1 MAARNSKKNGAGA
14 ERFGVTLS
22 GRGLAAVIVLFV
34 IGLVWTFVLGVLVGR
49 GYKPEEAVP
58 KLAEFMPAAENAT
71 SEPARGEGGVLKPE
85 ELEFFDELQKKP
97 EVTAEAEPARPAETK
112 RPEPEKPGPDKDAG
126 SPEAEEPRAEPADGP
141 FRYLYQT
148 AAFSKPEQAG
158 NFRAKI
164 EALGYSAG
172 IETVTYGGKTWHR
185 VLVNLK
191 GSPEDAEALKKDL
204 RGLGVEKPLLRG
216 KKPL

>member
-1 MAARNSKKNGAGA
+1 MAARNSKKNGSES
-14 ERFGVTLS
+14 ERFGMTLS

-49 GYKPEEAVP
+49 GYNPEEAVP
-58 KLAEFMPAAENAT
+58 RLAEFMPAAENAT
-71 SEPARGEGGVLKPE
+71 TKPAPADGGVLKPE

-97 EVTAEAEPARPAETK
+97 EVTVEEETPRPASPKPEPAKPEKEKAEAGT
-112 RPEPEKPGPDKDAG
+112 EPE
-126 SPEAEEPRAEPADGP
+126 ERAESADGP

-148 AAFSKPEQAG
+148 AAFGKAEQAG

-172 IETVTYGGKTWHR
+172 IETVAYGGKTWHR
-185 VLVNLK
+185 VLVNLT
-191 GSPEDAEALKKDL
+191 GTPEDVEALKKDL